1 MKLAK
6 TEVMGYKIQT
16 EAPHICLEC
25 GDEILYGRTDK
36 VYCSDSCRRKHNNRI
51 HNSRKS
57 VRLKVLGQLDR
68 NYEILERL
76 LAAGIES
83 IDIDKLEDMG
93 YNMKYAT
100 SYRKIR
106 GRSEYRCFDIRYQCT
121 PSRIMKLGRVS
132 AELMLQP
139 SEDS

>member
-1 MKLAK
+1 
-6 TEVMGYKIQT
+6 MGYKIQT

-25 GDEILYGRTDK
+25 GDEIVYGRTDK

-100 SYRKIR
+100 SDK
-106 GRSEYRCFDIRYQCT
+106 RSQRIPLFRYQISMYSEPYYEARACVFRT
-121 PSRIMKLGRVS
+121 YAS
-132 AELMLQP
+132 AF
-139 SEDS
+139 